1 LIVNVITPD
10 NLDKKFDEL
19 RKLMFGDLKFKTE
32 EGYDAAKD
40 TLTAE
45 LNEDNMNLVV
55 ETIFRK
61 A

>member
-1 LIVNVITPD
+1 
-10 NLDKKFDEL
+10 
-19 RKLMFGDLKFKTE
+19 MFGDLKASNE
-32 EGYDAAKD
+32 EGYDPAKD
-40 TLTAE
+40 LLTEA